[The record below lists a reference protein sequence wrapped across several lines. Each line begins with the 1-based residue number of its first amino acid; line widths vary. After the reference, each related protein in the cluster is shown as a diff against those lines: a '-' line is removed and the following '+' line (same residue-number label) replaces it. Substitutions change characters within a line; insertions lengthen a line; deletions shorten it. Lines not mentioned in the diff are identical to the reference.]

1 MNAFDINEIEEV
13 ETKDEEGKSKVTNHK
28 HNQNNNHN
36 HNYRKKK
43 GRNTFIIRL
52 GFFQSIVLL
61 LFFLSIFV
69 LFFSFFIN
77 YILTIKKIIIPKIF
91 MPGIIL
97 FFMTFLFS
105 GGILGTYVP
114 PSPWEKNNLK
124 NIDIIAM
131 RIISPIVMLI
141 ISIIFLI
148 FGLDNIKYLKKDI
161 KGSQNICESNKGL
174 TMEEIYIKSNQTNY
188 ELERTRYNIIYL
200 YNNNLVCYPKGKCIK
215 LKNEEN
221 NYICNT
227 DDFIKNENI
236 YDAKCDKV
244 NFDLKNIYTI
254 DKDKDANIFIEN
266 CNEINEKDLLI
277 TNIFKCESK
286 KDLTKIKSSNLDV
299 NDKSKIDNYYNN
311 KIDNYKNE
319 IQKNKEMMD
328 TYDNSNF
335 TYHLECYNSLDYIST
350 FFLINV
356 YCIIYYFCS
365 FSWIYLGFEEIIKL
379 FKYLRKNNNNKNERK
394 NINFL
399 EKEEDNSLINE
410 KYSKIPNKYI
420 ELSDK

>member
-52 GFFQSIVLL
+52 GFFHYIVLL

-215 LKNEEN
+215 LKMKK
-221 NYICNT
+221 III
-227 DDFIKNENI
+227 FAIQMVLLRMKI
-236 YDAKCDKV
+236 Y
-244 NFDLKNIYTI
+244 
-254 DKDKDANIFIEN
+254 
-266 CNEINEKDLLI
+266 
-277 TNIFKCESK
+277 
-286 KDLTKIKSSNLDV
+286 
-299 NDKSKIDNYYNN
+299 
-311 KIDNYKNE
+311 
-319 IQKNKEMMD
+319 MMQ
-328 TYDNSNF
+328 
-335 TYHLECYNSLDYIST
+335 
-350 FFLINV
+350 NV
-356 YCIIYYFCS
+356 
-365 FSWIYLGFEEIIKL
+365 IKL
-379 FKYLRKNNNNKNERK
+379 
-394 NINFL
+394 I
-399 EKEEDNSLINE
+399 LI
-410 KYSKIPNKYI
+410 
-420 ELSDK
+420 

>member
-1 MNAFDINEIEEV
+1 MNEFDINEIEEV
-13 ETKDEEGKSKVTNHK
+13 ETRQKKRKSNVANHN
-28 HNQNNNHN
+28 HNHN
-36 HNYRKKK
+36 HNYRNKK
-43 GRNTFIIRL
+43 RRTFFITKL
-52 GFFQSIVLL
+52 GFLQYIVLI

-77 YILTIKKIIIPKIF
+77 LILTIKTIIIPKIF

-114 PSPWEKNNLK
+114 PSSWEKNNLR
-124 NIDIIAM
+124 NGDIIIL
-131 RIISPIVMLI
+131 RIISPIIMLI

-161 KGSQNICESNKGL
+161 KDSQNICQSNKDL

-188 ELERTRYNIIYL
+188 ELEKTRFNIIYL
-200 YNNNLVCYPKGKCIK
+200 YNNNLICYPKGKCIK

-236 YDAKCDKV
+236 YDVKCNKV
-244 NFDLKNIYTI
+244 SYDIKNIYTI

-277 TNIFKCESK
+277 TNIFKCESR
-286 KDLTKIKSSNLDV
+286 KDLTKIKSSNVDV

-311 KIDNYKNE
+311 KIDNCKKKM
-319 IQKNKEMMD
+319 QKNREMMD
-328 TYDNSNF
+328 TYDNSIF
-335 TYHLECYNSLDYIST
+335 SYHLNCYYSLDYTLI
-350 FFLINV
+350 FLLINV
-356 YCIIYYFCS
+356 YCLIYYFCS
-365 FSWIYLGFEEIIKL
+365 FSWIYLGFEGIYKL
-379 FKYLRKNNNNKNERK
+379 FKYIKYNYINRNRNRNKIK
-394 NINFL
+394 DINYL

-410 KYSKIPNKYI
+410 KYSKIPNKDV